1 MELKADLHLHTREGE
16 RFIAY
21 EARGLIDRAAR
32 EGFQVL
38 SITNHDVVTF
48 NEDLE
53 AYARERGILLIPGV
67 EATIEGR
74 HVLLYNLDIPPGRIR
89 TFADLRRRR
98 SPEWLVVAPHPFF
111 PARFCLRERL
121 WQEIDLFDAIEL
133 SHFYTE
139 WIDFNRP
146 AIRLA
151 REVGLPLLG
160 TSDSHLFRQLGTTYS
175 LIQGERTTAS
185 VLAAIRKGQV
195 RVVSRPLTVW
205 HCAGIAME
213 MVVRDYADRATRGFR
228 QHAPLQHNP
237 RRQAE
242 AASKTREVEWR
253 PFATSA
259 SDKALESKLSH

>member
-1 MELKADLHLHTREGE
+1 MGLKADLHLHTREGDP
-16 RFIAY
+16 FIAY

-89 TFADLRRRR
+89 TFADLRRLRG
-98 SPEWLVVAPHPFF
+98 PEWLVAAAHPFF
-111 PARFCLRERL
+111 PAPFCLRERL

-160 TSDSHLFRQLGTTYS
+160 TSDSHLFRQFGTTYS

-195 RVVSRPLTVW
+195 RVASRPLTVW
-205 HCAGIAME
+205 HCAGIAVE
-213 MVVRDYADRATRGFR
+213 MVVRDYADRARRGFR
-228 QHAPLQHNP
+228 QHAPLQINP

-242 AASKTREVEWR
+242 GASKTREVEWG

-259 SDKALESKLSH
+259 SEKALESKLSH